1 MVQMPEHKMFG
12 EQGWPDSHEG
22 CGGSLPHENRP
33 ILLLHQERGPD
44 SRRMQGIGPALEKCA
59 EAEEGG
65 IVPVPVCGFA
75 AAGTGR
81 EGYL

>member
-12 EQGWPDSHEG
+12 EQGWPNSHGG
-22 CGGSLPHENRP
+22 CGGSLPQKNRP

-81 EGYL
+81 GRYL